1 MAPHGAGYHGYLGRS
16 HVAQHHGYQEGS
28 NPAGAAFSEYVVLL
42 GEGQDAADAAADDG
56 ADAEGVFGGQV
67 EAGLA
72 TGFLGGDGGEL
83 GEAVHAPAFLAL
95 QVVLRVKALHL
106 GGEGGIEPFGV
117 KGGDVVDAGIALD
130 DAGPG

>member
-1 MAPHGAGYHGYLGRS
+1 MDTWAEAMSPSIMGIRKGVTRRGPRS
-16 HVAQHHGYQEGS
+16 LSTSYCWERVR
-28 NPAGAAFSEYVVLL
+28 
-42 GEGQDAADAAADDG
+42 DAADAAADDG

-95 QVVLRVKALHL
+95 QVVLRVKAFHL